1 MRTLTAVMLL
11 LALGASGAHA
21 QGAGFQFGYLWTDPP
36 GITYRLGWTS
46 RLTGPFGAEIHG
58 VHVNSSGPLGNLW
71 GGGVDLSLFRSGTPG
86 LYLVG
91 GFEGG
96 YNAAG
101 SETFRGSWS
110 AGLGY
115 EFFPLRGLS
124 LSLEGRYRV
133 VGPGSYDGI
142 ELGTRLGLDRRS
154 RRSSGSSRSSGS
166 AATSAPPTRESVNAS
181 LATAGTA
188 PATSSRIAD
197 VVQTALDVMGTPY
210 RWGGEG
216 NGGFDCSGLI
226 QYAYGENG
234 VSLPRRSVDQARQGT
249 PVPRDVGSL
258 RPGDILTFAEDGS
271 RVSHVGLYVGT
282 RRFIHSASSGVQLS
296 LLSDDDVSGRWWY
309 RRWVGARRILD

>member
-1 MRTLTAVMLL
+1 MRTLAAVVLL
-11 LALGASGAHA
+11 MAMGATPGQA
-21 QGAGFQFGYLWTDPP
+21 QGAGFQFGYLWTDPS

-46 RLTGPFGAEIHG
+46 KLSGPLSAGIHG
-58 VHVNSSGPLGNLW
+58 VHVNASGPLGNLW
-71 GGGVDLSLFRSGTPG
+71 GGGVDLALFRSGTPG

-115 EFFPLRGLS
+115 EFFPLRGVS

-154 RRSSGSSRSSGS
+154 RRSSGGSRSSGP
-166 AATSAPPTRESVNAS
+166 AATSSPPTREAVTAS
-181 LATAGTA
+181 LVTAGTA

-234 VSLPRRSVDQARQGT
+234 VTLPRRSVDQARQGRG
-249 PVPRDVGSL
+249 VPRDVASL

-282 RRFIHSASSGVQLS
+282 RKFIHSASSGVQLS

>member
-188 PATSSRIAD
+188 PATSSRIA
-197 VVQTALDVMGTPY
+197 G
-210 RWGGEG
+210 
-216 NGGFDCSGLI
+216 
-226 QYAYGENG
+226 
-234 VSLPRRSVDQARQGT
+234 VDQARQGT

>member
-1 MRTLTAVMLL
+1 MRTLAAVMLL
-11 LALGASGAHA
+11 AALGATRAHA
-21 QGAGFQFGYLWTDPP
+21 QGAGFQFGYLWTDPS

-46 RLTGPFGAEIHG
+46 KLFGPLGAEIHG

-86 LYLVG
+86 LYFVG

-115 EFFPLRGLS
+115 EFFPLRGVS

-142 ELGTRLGLDRRS
+142 ELGTRLGLDRRN
-154 RRSSGSSRSSGS
+154 RHSSGGSRSSGS
-166 AATSAPPTRESVNAS
+166 AASSAPPTRESVNAS
-181 LATAGTA
+181 LAAAGTA

-234 VSLPRRSVDQARQGT
+234 VTLPRRSVDQARQGNA
-249 PVPRDVGSL
+249 VPRDVGSL

-296 LLSDDDVSGRWWY
+296 VLSDDDVSGRWWY